1 MTWIWAHPEEHRGR
15 ATRTESLRLVP
26 SQFTERHQAQDVPGV
41 WPFRPSIV
49 ERAAEWW
56 YARTWP
62 AWVCVI
68 AAIAAVTFGIVA
80 AI

>member
-1 MTWIWAHPEEHRGR
+1 VTYTLIPFRETTPPRRGLHEGPYYGR
-15 ATRTESLRLVP
+15 ALRRVIEP
-26 SQFTERHQAQDVPGV
+26 IPV
-41 WPFRPSIV
+41 RPSIV
-49 ERAAEWW
+49 ERAAKWW